1 MTPYL
6 FNEFLESGLEDQS
19 SPFLTQESRLW
30 AKNVPL
36 KSSIASAIFLCIAFV
51 LSFFF
56 HKDLEASFFLILVY
70 FFAGIPSLIGAIED
84 IGDLTINIDVLM
96 TLAAF
101 LSVLIGSAMEGGLLL
116 VLFSLSGSIEAAVT
130 SKAKGAL
137 SHLRQLAP
145 PQATVLLEN
154 GITLERSVKDIDVG
168 TKIVIKAGEIAPLDG
183 IVLEGTS
190 DVNLVH
196 LTGENLPVTKTIG
209 DQVPAGSRNGEG
221 SLVLNVTHLSTE
233 STLSKLIDLIIEAQE
248 SKPKLQRF
256 IDKLSQGYALS
267 IISIA
272 FLFAIT
278 TPFIFSMPF
287 LGNEG
292 SIYRALAFL
301 IAASPCAL
309 IIALPI
315 GYLSAISA
323 CAKKGILLK
332 GGVILDALA
341 ECKIIAFDKTGTLT
355 KGELILTNV
364 LPLQPSSE
372 DDIKNAIVYAYNLE
386 MGSSHP
392 IAKAI
397 TDYIE
402 QQSPQKK
409 QLNEY
414 KVIAGYGVE
423 AKCENKELYIGKPS
437 YIASQLN
444 KEQNFE
450 LNEALR
456 KSQDEGKLIAVLK
469 VENNFY
475 LLLLQ
480 DAPRENMKEL
490 LERLRKKFN
499 LRLLMLTGDH
509 SASANYVAKSLNL
522 TEIHSNLLPEQKLKI
537 VTELANSQG
546 LAMVG
551 DGINDA
557 PALARAT
564 VGISMGKVGSAS
576 AVDASDIVLLH
587 DDLNLLDWLIS
598 KSKKTKIVILENVI
612 TAFGAICFAS
622 IPALLGF
629 IPLWLAVILHEG
641 GTMLVGLNSLRL
653 LKVKDDK

>member
-6 FNEFLESGLEDQS
+6 FNEFLESGLEDKS

-36 KSSIASAIFLCIAFV
+36 KASIASAIFLCLAFI

-56 HKDLEASFFLILVY
+56 HKNLEAGFFLVLVY
-70 FFAGIPSLIGAIED
+70 FLAGIPSLIGAIED
-84 IGDLTINIDVLM
+84 VSNLTINIDVLM

-116 VLFSLSGSIEAAVT
+116 VLFSLSGSIEVAVT

-145 PQATVLLEN
+145 PQATLLLSD
-154 GITLERSVKDIDVG
+154 GTTLERSVKDIEVG
-168 TKIVIKAGEIAPLDG
+168 AKIVIKAGDVVPLDG
-183 IVLEGTS
+183 IVLEGIS

-196 LTGENLPVTKTIG
+196 LTGENLPVTKSVG
-209 DQVPAGSRNGEG
+209 QQVPAGSRNGEG
-221 SLVLNVTHLSTE
+221 SLILQVTHLSCE
-233 STLSKLIDLIIEAQE
+233 STLAKLIDLIVEAQE
-248 SKPKLQRF
+248 AKPKLQRF
-256 IDKLSQGYALS
+256 IDKLSEGYAMS

-272 FLFAIT
+272 FLFAVSS
-278 TPFIFSMPF
+278 PFIFNMPF

-309 IIALPI
+309 IIAIPI

-323 CAKKGILLK
+323 CARKGILLK
-332 GGVILDALA
+332 GGIILDALA
-341 ECKIIAFDKTGTLT
+341 DCKIIAFDKTGTLT
-355 KGELILTNV
+355 KGELSLTSV
-364 LPLQPSSE
+364 IPLQTTNKE
-372 DDIKNAIVYAYNLE
+372 ELTEALNYAYNLE
-386 MGSSHP
+386 LGSSHP

-397 TDYIE
+397 IE
-402 QQSPQKK
+402 YVEKDLPQKK
-409 QLNEY
+409 TFSSY

-423 AKCENKELYIGKPS
+423 ASYDDKNLYIGKPS
-437 YIASQLN
+437 YIEA
-444 KEQNFE
+444 E
-450 LNEALR
+450 LDMGQKKMLDEAL
-456 KSQDEGKLIAVLK
+456 KKCMQEGKLVAVLK
-469 VENNFY
+469 TGNNFF

-480 DAPRENMKEL
+480 DTVRENMKEL
-490 LERLRKKFN
+490 LDKLKAKFK

-509 SASANYVAKSLNL
+509 NASAQFVAKSLNL
-522 TEIHSNLLPEQKLKI
+522 QEVHANLLPEQKLKI
-537 VTELANSQG
+537 VSELSATQG
-546 LAMVG
+546 LAMIG

-557 PALARAT
+557 PSLARAT
-564 VGISMGKVGSAS
+564 VGISMGKIGSAS

-587 DDLNLLDWLIS
+587 DDLNLLEWLFN
-598 KSKKTKIVILENVI
+598 KAKKTKIIILENVI
-612 TAFGAICFAS
+612 TAFGAICLAS

-653 LKVKDDK
+653 LKVKNER